1 VPKIIIRIITT
12 LALLVLVVGSLLLG
26 RQQREAETPARATQP
41 SEDLGY
47 GARDAQLIETGAD
60 GLPKYTVNAKLIEE
74 HPKDG
79 SVELQTVHMILN
91 DTGGNPWTVDAQR
104 GAIVGDGDDINLSGN
119 VHVAGLL
126 PGTDE
131 PADIASE
138 RLSFDTRADVV
149 TSAEPVTLS
158 WAGRQIHAIGIVAN
172 LKDSHVQLES
182 AVHGIFQ
189 P

>member
-1 VPKIIIRIITT
+1 MIFRIIAT
-12 LALLVLVVGSLLLG
+12 LALLVLVLGSLFLG
-26 RQQREAETPARATQP
+26 RQQREAETPARAAQA

-60 GLPKYTVNAKLIEE
+60 GRPRYTVNAKLIEE
-74 HPKDG
+74 HPKDA

-91 DTGGNPWTVDAQR
+91 DTGGNSWTVDAQR
-104 GAIVGDGDDINLSGN
+104 GAIVNDGDTINLVGN

-126 PGTDE
+126 PGTNA

-138 RLSFDTRADVV
+138 RLSFDTHADVV

-158 WAGRQIHAIGIVAN
+158 WSGRQVHAIGIVAN
-172 LKDSHVQLES
+172 LKDSQVQLES
-182 AVHGIFQ
+182 AVHGIFE

>member
-1 VPKIIIRIITT
+1 MIFRIIATFV
-12 LALLVLVVGSLLLG
+12 LLVLVAGSLFLG
-26 RQQREAETPARATQP
+26 RQQREAETPARAALP

-60 GLPKYTVNAKLIEE
+60 GRPKYTVNAKLIEE

-91 DTGGNPWTVDAQR
+91 DTGGNAWTVDAQH
-104 GAIVGDGDDINLSGN
+104 GAIVGNGDDIDLSGN

-126 PGTDE
+126 PGTDA

-138 RLSFDTRADVV
+138 RLSFDTHTQVV
-149 TSAEPVTLS
+149 TSAAPVTLS
-158 WAGRQIHAIGIVAN
+158 WAGRQVHAIGIVAN
-172 LKDSHVQLES
+172 LKDSQVQLES